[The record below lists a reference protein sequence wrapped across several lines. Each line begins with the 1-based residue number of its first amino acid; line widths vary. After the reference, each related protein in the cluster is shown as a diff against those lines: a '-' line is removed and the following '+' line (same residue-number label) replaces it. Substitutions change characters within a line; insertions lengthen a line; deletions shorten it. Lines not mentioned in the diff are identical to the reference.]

1 MSRTAVPKAHGTAA
15 AGEGTPVSAPPLLAP
30 ASQPAAA
37 PSDAETRNQ
46 YFDRLFTNPSLMW
59 LGQNTNHYP
68 LHPAVREALHA
79 AVDDE
84 SFHAYAP
91 PLGMEELRCAIVA
104 DLGIEGQSA
113 VVADGAV
120 SALALACRAFCT
132 PGSGFVTTDPGWKW
146 PLQFAAKAGAR
157 ITEIPIYGEE
167 YGYKLSA
174 DALAAATGADTAVIY
189 LVDPNNP
196 LGTAYTESEIRAFT
210 ERAREIGA
218 VLIHDCTY
226 RDFADEH
233 TLAAR
238 FYPEGTVTIVSFSK
252 WLGLAGLRLGAL
264 VAAPALLERILPH
277 SQAPLGASVMAQR
290 AAIAGLKVKQEWMR
304 DIMARQREN
313 QRMIVD
319 AFMKLPGFRVPVFPS
334 QANFIVVECT
344 EAGITPEALVTALGE
359 HQIMVRQG
367 AYHTPRFGHRFVKIS
382 TTVPKAWAQALCDVL
397 PQAVERAR
405 SLPAAAA
412 LF

>member
-1 MSRTAVPKAHGTAA
+1 MSALPAFMPAA
-15 AGEGTPVSAPPLLAP
+15 
-30 ASQPAAA
+30 QPAAQ
-37 PSDAETRNQ
+37 PSDAEIRNQ
-46 YFDRLFTNPSLMW
+46 YFDRLFSNPGLMW

-68 LHPAVREALHA
+68 LHPAVRKALHD

-91 PLGMEELRCAIVA
+91 PLGMEELRTAIVA

-113 VVADGAV
+113 VVTDGAV
-120 SALALACRAFCT
+120 AALALACRAFCT
-132 PGSGFVTTDPGWKW
+132 AGSGFVTTDPGWKW
-146 PLQFAAKAGAR
+146 PLQFAAKAGAK

-174 DALAAATGADTAVIY
+174 EALAAATDAGTAVIY

-196 LGTAYTESEIRAFT
+196 LGTTCTEDEIRAIA

-218 VLIHDCTY
+218 ILIHDCTY
-226 RDFADEH
+226 RDFADAH
-233 TLAAR
+233 TPAAR
-238 FYPEGTVTIVSFSK
+238 FYPEGTVTILSFSK

-290 AAIAGLKVKQEWMR
+290 AAIAGLKVKDEWMR
-304 DIMARQREN
+304 EVIAQQREN

-319 AFMKLPGFRVPVFPS
+319 AFAKLPGFRVPVFPS

-382 TTVPKAWAQALCDVL
+382 TTVPRAWAQALCDVL
-397 PQAVERAR
+397 PRAVERAR
-405 SLPAAAA
+405 GLPATTA